1 MNTLLTLP
9 LHWSCSLVSR
19 VQESE
24 NLDSQAALFAPAG
37 WKLEQGFAITFPFI
51 IHKRSRG
58 NTEEEPGQTMSSLY
72 RNLANFT
79 TPAQRCVYIG
89 LINYILL
96 SFLPPSLSYVV
107 PCFILLPFLWVVP
120 CSLLSYFLPSFL
132 PFISESFLGKTNVR
146 NDTISRKTVLC
157 SSAVWAEDLAL
168 RQFYM
173 ENMLMLYFW
182 VVTPGRPVEI
192 VLRAHT
198 ALQSLRPNI
207 DKAINCSD
215 PEFSTFY
222 DKNLG

>member
-51 IHKRSRG
+51 IHKHSRG
-58 NTEEEPGQTMSSLY
+58 NTEEELGQTMSSLY

-89 LINYILL
+89 LINSILL

-120 CSLLSYFLPSFL
+120 CSLLYYFLPSFHL
-132 PFISESFLGKTNVR
+132 FPNLSLEKTNVR
-146 NDTISRKTVLC
+146 NDTISRKPVLC
-157 SSAVWAEDLAL
+157 SSSVWAL

-173 ENMLMLYFW
+173 ENMSMLNFW
-182 VVTPGRPVEI
+182 VVTPGRP
-192 VLRAHT
+192 LT
-198 ALQSLRPNI
+198 
-207 DKAINCSD
+207 
-215 PEFSTFY
+215 
-222 DKNLG
+222 